1 MIKAFFILYELALI
15 AVGIWLCGQLRGAL
29 RKWQVIKKRYCLAPE
44 YIRKGHTVEPTRQ
57 EIKPQLRAVQI
68 ELIGWSLII
77 FADIYACIGCF
88 VWILK

>member
-1 MIKAFFILYELALI
+1 MIKEFFILYELALI
-15 AVGIWLCGQLRGAL
+15 GVGIWLCGQLRAAF
-29 RKWQVIKKRYCLAPE
+29 RKWTVVKKRYCLAPE
-44 YIRKGHTVEPTRQ
+44 YIRKGHTYEPTRQ

-77 FADIYACIGCF
+77 FADFCACIDRL